1 MRSIIVLAAIALAVG
16 VLAEDAGMGFGG
28 APLAGVA
35 GKFIRRHSGLYRS
48 RVFPRSIL

>member
-1 MRSIIVLAAIALAVG
+1 LRLPSAFWRKMQ
-16 VLAEDAGMGFGG
+16 GMGFGG

-48 RVFPRSIL
+48 RVFPKSIL